1 MAYNVHR
8 IGDLGQ
14 LGECEPFFIDHYQ
27 WTKGEKPKAYG
38 KMGLLE
44 NYGLVVSMAAA
55 ERNPLRTY
63 TEENTPV
70 YKDSALEAFLSFP
83 GELGNQSYLNFE
95 MNANGALLSAFGTT
109 KERVFLRDFTRLRA
123 VCEAKIEE
131 NTWEILLKIPMEL
144 ICSLFR
150 TEPLQRGDSF
160 NCNFYKICE
169 TPEYEHYGSFAP
181 IISERP
187 NFHLPEFFETAV
199 IV

>member
-14 LGECEPFFIDHYQ
+14 LGKCEPFFIDRYQ

-44 NYGLVVSMAAA
+44 NYGLVVSMTAA

-109 KERVFLRDFTRLRA
+109 KERMFLRDFTRFQA

-131 NTWEILLKIPMEL
+131 NTWGILLKIPMEL
-144 ICSLFR
+144 IGSLFQI
-150 TEPLQRGDSF
+150 EPLQRGGSF
-160 NCNFYKICE
+160 TCNFYKICE